1 MLSSASFTG
10 IGRFFG
16 SYTKFRPL
24 LLALVMVAALCTATT
39 VFAQTAAPAAG
50 APGDTA
56 PAAEAKTEGVFVLVI
71 HHADFITFTILALSI
86 VGLTLILQGFMR
98 NRVSVFMPESSTNT
112 IRELITQR
120 KFKELI
126 EFTETDTSFV
136 SKALN
141 PALKRAPSFTP
152 MKEAMETAIGEQTAE
167 QFRAIEYLNII
178 GNLGPL
184 LGLLGTV
191 LGMIEAFQ
199 QMQGAG
205 GADPGKLGAGIA
217 TALSHTFMGLFLA
230 VPCLACFGVLRTIV
244 DRLTVRGALVAE
256 ELLLMMKPQEK
267 TVATPAAAAR
277 PGATPQPARKIPAP
291 LPAPGAG
298 AAPAPVG

>member
-1 MLSSASFTG
+1 MLVSSDSAIRRLFRG
-10 IGRFFG
+10 YG
-16 SYTKFRPL
+16 KLRPL
-24 LLALVMVAALCTATT
+24 LLLLAMAAVLFTA
-39 VFAQTAAPAAG
+39 VGAYAQTPAAG
-50 APGDTA
+50 D
-56 PAAEAKTEGVFVLVI
+56 AAAATTTEAKPEGVFLLVF
-71 HHADFITFTILALSI
+71 HHADFITVTILILS
-86 VGLTLILQGFMR
+86 VTGLTLIIQGFMR
-98 NRVSVFMPESSTNT
+98 NRASVFMPESSTNT

-126 EFTETDTSFV
+126 EFTEADPSFV

-230 VPCLACFGVLRTIV
+230 VPCLACFGILRTLV
-244 DRLTVRGALVAE
+244 DRLTVRGGLVAE
-256 ELLLMMKPQEK
+256 ELLLMMKPAER
-267 TVATPAAAAR
+267 TATAPAAPVAR
-277 PGATPQPARKIPAP
+277 PTAMPQPARKVPAP
-291 LPAPGAG
+291 TPVP
-298 AAPAPVG
+298 APAPATPAV

>member
-1 MLSSASFTG
+1 MASQMVSSSLSAGS
-10 IGRFFG
+10 RRMFG
-16 SYTKFRPL
+16 SDARFRPL
-24 LLALVMVAALCTATT
+24 LLAEVMGFVILTA
-39 VFAQTAAPAAG
+39 VSAYAQTP
-50 APGDTA
+50 APGDAAAA
-56 PAAEAKTEGVFVLVI
+56 PAEAKTEGVFSLVI
-71 HHADFITFTILALSI
+71 HHADFITFTILTLSVI
-86 VGLTLILQGFMR
+86 GLTLILQGFMR
-98 NRVSVFMPESSTNT
+98 NRASVFMPESSTNT
-112 IRELITQR
+112 IRELIQQR

-136 SKALN
+136 SRALN

-230 VPCLACFGVLRTIV
+230 VPCLACFGILRTLV
-244 DRLTVRGALVAE
+244 DRLTVRGALVSE
-256 ELLLMMKPQEK
+256 ELLLMMKPQERA
-267 TVATPAAAAR
+267 VPASAPAR
-277 PGATPQPARKIPAP
+277 AGAVPQPARKIPAP
-291 LPAPGAG
+291 LPSPVPA
-298 AAPAPVG
+298 AAPTA

>member
-1 MLSSASFTG
+1 MVSSNSSAMRRLFAL
-10 IGRFFG
+10 
-16 SYTKFRPL
+16 YVKFRPF
-24 LLALVMVAALCTATT
+24 LLAMVMVAAILTARSA
-39 VFAQTAAPAAG
+39 FAQNASGDTSAAPAEDNT
-50 APGDTA
+50 P
-56 PAAEAKTEGVFVLVI
+56 GVFSLVI
-71 HHADFITFTILALSI
+71 HNADGITYTILTLSVI
-86 VGLTLILQGFMR
+86 GLTLILQGFLR
-98 NRVSVFMPESSTNT
+98 NRASVFMPESSTNT
-112 IRELITQR
+112 IRELIQQR

-191 LGMIEAFQ
+191 LGMIHAFQ
-199 QMQGAG
+199 QMQGAN

-217 TALSHTFMGLFLA
+217 LALSHTFMGLFLA
-230 VPCLACFGVLRTIV
+230 VPCLACFGVLRTLV

-256 ELLLMMKPQEK
+256 ELLLMMKPQDRA
-267 TVATPAAAAR
+267 VPAAATPAR
-277 PGATPQPARKIPAP
+277 PGAVPQPARKAPAP
-291 LPAPGAG
+291 LPTPAPA
-298 AAPAPVG
+298 AAPTA

>member
-1 MLSSASFTG
+1 M
-10 IGRFFG
+10 
-16 SYTKFRPL
+16 
-24 LLALVMVAALCTATT
+24 
-39 VFAQTAAPAAG
+39 
-50 APGDTA
+50 
-56 PAAEAKTEGVFVLVI
+56 KTEGVFSLVI
-71 HHADFITFTILALSI
+71 HHADFITFTILTLSVI
-86 VGLTLILQGFMR
+86 GLTLILQGFMR
-98 NRVSVFMPESSTNT
+98 NRASVFMPESSTNT
-112 IRELITQR
+112 IRELIQQR

-126 EFTETDTSFV
+126 EFTETDPSFV

-230 VPCLACFGVLRTIV
+230 VPCLACFGVLRTLV

-256 ELLLMMKPQEK
+256 ELLLMIKPAE
-267 TVATPAAAAR
+267 AR
-277 PGATPQPARKIPAP
+277 PPR
-291 LPAPGAG
+291 
-298 AAPAPVG
+298 